1 LNRIS
6 HPTADLILHN
16 ANILTMNADCPK
28 ARMVAVRNGKIMTV
42 SEKAE
47 IKGLAGTQT
56 KIIDCL
62 GKTIIPGFNDAH
74 CHIFGFAEGFHTLDL
89 RPDKISSIQDIQ
101 AKIRGAALTSPP
113 GTWIR
118 GRGYNDFYLAEK
130 RHPNR
135 WDLDQATRDHPVKL
149 THRSGHAHVLNSFAL
164 TLTGITSESPEPP
177 GGMIDRDTGTGEPTG
192 ILYGMSEY
200 LSDVIPPLGKAE
212 MEQGIK
218 SANEM
223 LISLG
228 ITSVQDASI
237 HNNIQRWQELR
248 AWKERGY
255 LKPRVNMMLGIKAL
269 REARGQGF
277 SPKTGDEQLR
287 LGAIKMILSQ
297 TRGHLNPP
305 ETELKQMV
313 LDAHQAGFQV
323 ALHAVEENTI
333 FAGLSAVE
341 YAQCAYPH
349 PWHRHRIEHCS
360 ICTPETSGRLAR
372 LHVIVV
378 TQPAFI
384 YYSGERYLKTV
395 PPQQLKHLYPLGTL
409 IRSGLTMVSSSDCP
423 VIPPNPLI
431 GIYAATSRTAESGQK
446 LSPEQAISPSQAL
459 WAYTAGGAY
468 ASQEEKIK
476 GTIMPGKLA
485 DMVVL
490 GKDPT
495 QTPLNE
501 IKLIQVE
508 MTIID
513 GQIAW
518 QRND

>member
-16 ANILTMNADCPK
+16 ANILTMNADCQK

-47 IKGLAGTQT
+47 IKGIAGTQT

-74 CHIFGFAEGFHTLDL
+74 CHIFGFAESFHTLDL
-89 RPDKISSIQDIQ
+89 RPGKIHSIQDIQ
-101 AKIRGAALTSPP
+101 ARISELALTSPP
-113 GTWIR
+113 GKWIR

-130 RHPNR
+130 RHPNLR
-135 WDLDQATRDHPVKL
+135 DLDQATKNHPVKL
-149 THRSGHAHVLNSFAL
+149 THRSGHAHVLNSLAL
-164 TLTGITSESPEPP
+164 TLTGITKESAEPP
-177 GGMIDRDTGTGEPTG
+177 GGMIDRDLETGEPTG

-200 LSDVIPPLGKAE
+200 LAGVIPPLGKAE

-218 SANEM
+218 SANET

-248 AWKERGY
+248 DWKEQGH

-269 REARGQGF
+269 REAREQGF

-287 LGAIKMILSQ
+287 LGAIKMILNQ

-305 ETELKQMV
+305 GTELRQMV

-333 FAGLSAVE
+333 SAGLLALE
-341 YAQCAYPH
+341 YAQYVYPH
-349 PWHRHRIEHCS
+349 PWRKHRIEHCS
-360 ICTPETSGRLAR
+360 ICTPEMSERLAK
-372 LHVIVV
+372 LQVIVV

-395 PPQQLKHLYPLGTL
+395 PPQQLEHLYPFGTL
-409 IRSGLTMVSSSDCP
+409 IRAGLTVAASSDCP
-423 VIPPNPLI
+423 VVPPNPLI

-446 LSPEQAISPSQAL
+446 LLPEQAISPLQSL

-468 ASQEEKIK
+468 ASQEERSK
-476 GTIMPGKLA
+476 GTITPGKLA
-485 DMVVL
+485 DLVVL
-490 GKDPT
+490 SKDPT
-495 QTPLNE
+495 QIPISE
-501 IKLIQVE
+501 IKQIQVE
-508 MTIID
+508 MTIIH